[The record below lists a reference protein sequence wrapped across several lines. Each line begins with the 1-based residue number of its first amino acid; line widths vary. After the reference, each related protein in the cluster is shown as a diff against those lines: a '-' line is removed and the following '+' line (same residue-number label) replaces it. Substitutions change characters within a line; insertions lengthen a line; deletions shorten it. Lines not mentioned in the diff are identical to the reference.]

1 MPHGI
6 FVSHITAEA
15 PIALV
20 LKNWITSTFSGQC
33 EVFVS
38 SDQGDLLAG
47 TRWLVQLEQAMESA
61 KVFLV
66 LCSPAS
72 VHRPWINFETGC
84 AWIRHVPTIPLC
96 HSGQTTGTLPSPLS
110 ALQALEIEAS
120 DFTQVF
126 LSSLARHLDI
136 ATIPQ
141 ISHAEMAAELQSA
154 LAACQQTPP
163 AQTASFPTTPHPV
176 FENFVAFCEEYAA
189 RVQRGKVELSAYG
202 PWASDVTFSFAVDLG
217 AIRQRHALWVQPE
230 VREKL
235 KPFEQALRSLAIDA
249 RLTREGGATPE
260 RQSIIARAVRTFS
273 QILGEPMERG
283 HERPEINTDHVID
296 YLQESIRN
304 ADG

>member
-47 TRWLVQLEQAMESA
+47 TRWLEQLEQAMESA

-72 VHRPWINFETGC
+72 VLRPWINFETGC
-84 AWIRHVPTIPLC
+84 AWIKHVPTIPLC
-96 HSGQTTGTLPSPLS
+96 HSGQTKGTLPSPLS

-126 LSSLARHLDI
+126 LSSLAKHLNI
-136 ATIPQ
+136 PTIPG
-141 ISHAEMAAELQSA
+141 ISYAEMAVELQSA
-154 LAACQQTPP
+154 LAACQQTPS
-163 AQTASFPTTPHPV
+163 AQTASLPPTPHPI
-176 FENFVAFCEEYAA
+176 FDKFVAFCEEYAA
-189 RVQRGKVELSAYG
+189 RVQRGKVELSVYG
-202 PWASDVTFSFAVDLG
+202 PWASDVVLSIAQDLL
-217 AIRQRHALWVQPE
+217 AIRQKHSLWVKREIRIWSGITSRHA
-230 VREKL
+230 
-235 KPFEQALRSLAIDA
+235 
-249 RLTREGGATPE
+249 
-260 RQSIIARAVRTFS
+260 
-273 QILGEPMERG
+273 
-283 HERPEINTDHVID
+283 
-296 YLQESIRN
+296 
-304 ADG
+304 